1 MKKFFL
7 TAGILMVTVMTATY
21 AQDNMNNTDANDVK
35 SPATNA
41 VNEIQ
46 KEGAETN
53 QQAVSIFTRNQFAS
67 DFPDATNI
75 RFEKK
80 NEFDE
85 VDYTQKGRKTTAYY
99 DNNSELLGTLR
110 HRSVR
115 DLPADAQT
123 EIVNRYPDYTVVRV
137 VRFNANS
144 DNESYIDNISD
155 LPFYGASSE
164 NSSNYFVELKNN
176 DNKAIVLMVGLSG
189 EVSFF
194 TTMK

>member
-7 TAGILMVTVMTATY
+7 ATGILLVTTITASY
-21 AQDNMNNTDANDVK
+21 AQENIGDDNANDVK
-35 SPATNA
+35 PTITKTMT
-41 VNEIQ
+41 EIQ

-53 QQAVSIFTRNQFAS
+53 QNAVSVFTVNQFAS
-67 DFPDATNI
+67 DFPDVTDI
-75 RFEKK
+75 HFDREK
-80 NEFDE
+80 DHD
-85 VDYTQKGRKTTAYY
+85 VITYTQSGRINTAYY
-99 DNNSELLGTLR
+99 DDNNELMGTI
-110 HRSVR
+110 HNRSIQ

-123 EIVNRYPDYTVVRV
+123 EIAKRYADYTVVRV

-144 DNESYIDNISD
+144 DNESYIDNNSE
-155 LPFYGASSE
+155 LPFYGDSSE
-164 NSSNYFVELKNN
+164 TSSNYFVELKNN